1 MLPKSER
8 LTKEDFK
15 TLKTKIVYRGIFIDV
30 AKTSHKEALFA
41 CIVSKK
47 TLKKAV
53 DRNKVRRRIYSLL
66 KEKDLDPTLS
76 LIVYPKKESLIVP
89 FIQLKEELQKVFAT
103 LH

>member
-15 TLKTKIVYRGIFIDV
+15 TLKTKIVYRGILFDV
-30 AKTSHKEALFA
+30 AKTSHKKALFA
-41 CIVSKK
+41 CVISKK

-53 DRNKVRRRIYSLL
+53 DRNKAKRRIYSLL
-66 KEKDLDPTLS
+66 KEKDLDPTIS
-76 LIVYPKKESLIVP
+76 LIVYPKKESITIP
-89 FIQLKEELQKVFAT
+89 FIQLKEELKKVFAT